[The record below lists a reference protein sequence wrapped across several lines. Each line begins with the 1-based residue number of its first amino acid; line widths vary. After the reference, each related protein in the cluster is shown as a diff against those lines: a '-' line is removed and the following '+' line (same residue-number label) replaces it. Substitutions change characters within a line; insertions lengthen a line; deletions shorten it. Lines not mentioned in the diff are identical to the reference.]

1 MHACYKGI
9 HSSCLVSRALLLTAT
24 DQTNNGRIKMIEKS
38 DLSLENVSFEWQGEI
53 CSGSEALGLSIYTV
67 CIDLCSLP
75 KAVKFFKIIWI
86 CVVLNNSTGKLVL
99 SWQTSAALPS
109 LFSLY
114 FLLWPQFRKDQYN
127 NRSMLNNKTTIII
140 WTELFYCTESKHTTE
155 DENAQKKTCFISNMH
170 VELQLTVFTI
180 KYTTCFRPSLVCAT
194 GIVTH

>member
-1 MHACYKGI
+1 MTFHWKMW
-9 HSSCLVSRALLLTAT
+9 AL
-24 DQTNNGRIKMIEKS
+24 S
-38 DLSLENVSFEWQGEI
+38 DRVRSAVAARHWGYAYI
-53 CSGSEALGLSIYTV
+53 CIY
-67 CIDLCSLP
+67 LCSLP

-86 CVVLNNSTGKLVL
+86 CVVLNNSTGKLEL

-155 DENAQKKTCFISNMH
+155 GENAQKKTCFISNMH
-170 VELQLTVFTI
+170 VELQLTVHYQIHNLPQF
-180 KYTTCFRPSLVCAT
+180 SLCDWYCNTLTKHQSHAAT
-194 GIVTH
+194 PHSSLF